1 MQQLLESFITLFVIM
16 DPIGN
21 LPFFASLTKGM
32 PIREIKKNASR
43 SVLVAGT
50 ILFLFLFLSIKIF
63 RFFSININS
72 FQIGGGIIL
81 LVIAVMYVLGMP
93 NKFGKPHGGDLS
105 VPIGTPLLA
114 GPGAITITIIL
125 VKENGMIV
133 TFIAVLLALLATWV
147 ILMNSTRLYRLL
159 GEHWTNIISRVM
171 GLVLA
176 AIAVKFITE
185 GILNIVAQVV

>member
-21 LPFFASLTKGM
+21 LPLFTGLTKGM
-32 PIREIKKNASR
+32 PRSEIKKNANKSII
-43 SVLVAGT
+43 VAGA
-50 ILFLFLFLSIKIF
+50 IIFLFMFFSIHIF

-72 FQIGGGIIL
+72 FQIAGGIIL
-81 LVIAVMYVLGMP
+81 LVIAVMYVLGTP
-93 NKFGKPHGGDLS
+93 NKFGKFHGNDLS

-114 GPGAITITIIL
+114 GPGVITITIIL

-133 TFIAVLLALLATWV
+133 TFAAALLTLLATWV

-159 GEHWTNIISRVM
+159 GDHWTNIISKVM
-171 GLVLA
+171 GLILT
-176 AIAVKFITE
+176 AIAANTRPIT
-185 GILNIVAQVV
+185 